1 MGPVTRSRASL
12 RISGSDLDVGEI
24 TRLLGCQPTFA
35 RTRGIPVKSGSD
47 TVSPNG
53 GWSLRA
59 AEASPED
66 LNRQIQELLGKLTLD
81 LEVWT
86 LIGRRFNVDLFC
98 GLFMEQGNQGASLS
112 VESLNALS
120 CRGIELS
127 LDIYA
132 P

>member
-1 MGPVTRSRASL
+1 
-12 RISGSDLDVGEI
+12 
-24 TRLLGCQPTFA
+24 
-35 RTRGIPVKSGSD
+35 VKSGSD

>member
-1 MGPVTRSRASL
+1 M
-12 RISGSDLDVGEI
+12 
-24 TRLLGCQPTFA
+24 
-35 RTRGIPVKSGSD
+35 PVKPGSD

-66 LNRQIQELLGKLTLD
+66 LNRQIKELLGKLTLD

-86 LIGRRFNVDLFC
+86 LIARRFNVDLFC

-112 VESLNALS
+112 AESLHALS
-120 CRGIELS
+120 CRGIGLS